1 MGKSSTKVEAP
12 KPDPL
17 IGQAAQGNIE
27 LGRESLAFAR
37 QQYEEGKIR
46 QVDLDALTKQVAES
60 ALQSQTKAENWAQQD
75 RDLAMKYTQE
85 DRAVSNNLRDKYENY
100 ADQDRQL
107 GRDTASYADQLSN
120 DANKLGQQYEKI
132 YGEQAQY
139 QAGFGKEE
147 VDRYKNTFRPVQ
159 DRLVSDAMS
168 WDSNDRLESEA
179 GKAKADITA
188 NAAQQR
194 EAQQRQMASMG
205 VNPNSGRFAG
215 VERATD
221 TLTALGAAGA
231 QNASRDNVRAQG
243 ISMRNGAAQLGQ
255 QVLANGQQA
264 NQLSSS
270 LVGAAQNARQT
281 GISSAMQAKNLGL
294 AAAGVGNTAAGLSV
308 SNQGAGYTGIGS
320 GYAGLSAGQQAGN
333 SAIGAT
339 QAGTAGWNATNGVMQ
354 NGFGSAMAGNSSGAG
369 IASNLYGQQLNAW
382 GMQQQANAQ
391 NNSSFGSAIGS
402 LVGTGASLY
411 L

>member
-1 MGKSSTKVEAP
+1 MGKSSPKAP
-12 KPDPL
+12 TPDPL

-46 QVDLDALTKQVAES
+46 QVDLDALTKQVADS
-60 ALQSQTKAENWAQQD
+60 ALQSQGLANQWA
-75 RDLAMKYTQE
+75 QE
-85 DRAVSNNLRDKYENY
+85 DRNVSNDLRTKYEQY
-100 ADQDRQL
+100 ADADRQL
-107 GRDTASYADQLSN
+107 GRETTGYANNLANEAST
-120 DANKLGQQYEKI
+120 LGQQYEQI
-132 YGEQAQY
+132 YAKDAQR
-139 QAGFGKEE
+139 QSQFGQEE

-159 DRLVSDAMS
+159 DKLVSDAMS

-194 EAQQRQMASMG
+194 DAQQRQMASMG

-243 ISMRNGAAQLGQ
+243 ISMRNNAAALGQ
-255 QVLANGQQA
+255 QVLGNGQQA
-264 NQLSSS
+264 NQISSS
-270 LVGAAQNARQT
+270 LVGAAQNARQVGITT
-281 GISSAMQAKNLGL
+281 GMQAKNLGL
-294 AAAGVGNTAAGLSV
+294 AAAGVGNTTAGLSV
-308 SNQGAGYTGIGS
+308 GQQGAGYT
-320 GYAGLSAGQQAGN
+320 GLSAGQQAGN

-339 QAGTAGWNATNGVMQ
+339 QAGTAGWNSTNGVMQ

-391 NNSSFGSAIGS
+391 NSSSLGSTLGS
-402 LVGTGASLY
+402 LAGTGAALY